1 MVDQKL
7 IKIVQTDGSIAIM
20 SIVLND
26 HAGINREFTAEL
38 VEEQIARTDLTCQK
52 WEVITKN
59 DLPARV
65 YRNAWCDA
73 GLGKIGHDMA
83 KARELHRDILRT
95 ARLPRLLILDIEMSK
110 AYKDKVK
117 QDQIE
122 AQRQRLRDAP
132 AHPSID
138 QAQTIEDLKHLTLDT
153 LIQ

>member
-1 MVDQKL
+1 
-7 IKIVQTDGSIAIM
+7 
-20 SIVLND
+20 
-26 HAGINREFTAEL
+26 
-38 VEEQIARTDLTCQK
+38 
-52 WEVITKN
+52 
-59 DLPARV
+59 
-65 YRNAWCDA
+65 
-73 GLGKIGHDMA
+73 
-83 KARELHRDILRT
+83 
-95 ARLPRLLILDIEMSK
+95 MSK